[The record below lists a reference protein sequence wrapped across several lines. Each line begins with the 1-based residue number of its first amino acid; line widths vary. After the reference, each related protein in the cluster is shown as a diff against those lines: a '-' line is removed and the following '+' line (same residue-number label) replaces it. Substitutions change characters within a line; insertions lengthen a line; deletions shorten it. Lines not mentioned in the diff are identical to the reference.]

1 MCLENKDKN
10 YIPILDIIY
19 KRMRYI
25 KLYEDFSASD
35 LEQVMMAICDE
46 MSFSLY
52 YEGNLSR
59 VYTVD
64 GRVDTDTSR
73 WKYYLGSEWMMLVN
87 VSGTTNS
94 VVTFVRGDEGV
105 FPAVKEMLRKLWPT
119 KRSIDYNGFGGVDTN
134 WFSIRRDLIWYFD
147 LSSSQARAL
156 LKDHYEEA
164 E

>member
-1 MCLENKDKN
+1 MS
-10 YIPILDIIY
+10 
-19 KRMRYI
+19 MRYI
-25 KLYEDFSASD
+25 KLYEDFSTSELD
-35 LEQVMMAICDE
+35 QVMMSICDD

-64 GRVDTDTSR
+64 GRVDDTELSR
-73 WKYYLGSEWMMLVN
+73 WKDYLGSEWTIVVNTLVN
-87 VSGTTNS
+87 NS
-94 VVTFVRGDEGV
+94 CVTLVRGDGGV

-119 KRSIDYNGFGGVDTN
+119 KRSIDYNDFGGVDTN
-134 WFSIRRDLIWYFD
+134 WFSIRRDLIWYFN

>member
-1 MCLENKDKN
+1 M
-10 YIPILDIIY
+10 
-19 KRMRYI
+19 
-25 KLYEDFSASD
+25 S
-35 LEQVMMAICDE
+35 ICDE

-73 WKYYLGSEWMMLVN
+73 WKDYLGSEWTILVN
-87 VSGTTNS
+87 TLVNNS
-94 VVTFVRGDEGV
+94 CVTFVRGDQGV
-105 FPAVKEMLRKLWPT
+105 FPAVKEMLMKLWPT

-134 WFSIRRDLIWYFD
+134 WFRIRRDLIWYFD

>member
-1 MCLENKDKN
+1 
-10 YIPILDIIY
+10 
-19 KRMRYI
+19 MRYI

-35 LEQVMMAICDE
+35 LDQVMMAICDE

-73 WKYYLGSEWMMLVN
+73 WKDYLGSEWTMLVN

-105 FPAVKEMLRKLWPT
+105 DPADTEMLRKLWPT
-119 KRSIDYNGFGGVDTN
+119 RRSIHYRGDFGVDTELWNN
-134 WFSIRRDLIWYFD
+134 WFSIRKELMWCFD
-147 LSSSQARAL
+147 LGTKQADTL
-156 LKDHYEEA
+156 LKRHYCAA

>member
-1 MCLENKDKN
+1 
-10 YIPILDIIY
+10 
-19 KRMRYI
+19 MRYI

-35 LEQVMMAICDE
+35 LDQVMMAICDD
-46 MSFSLY
+46 MSFELY

-64 GRVDTDTSR
+64 GRVDDTDLSR
-73 WKYYLGSEWMMLVN
+73 WKDYLGSEWTIVVN
-87 VSGTTNS
+87 TIVDKSCM
-94 VVTFVRGDEGV
+94 TFVRGDEGV
-105 FPAVKEMLRKLWPT
+105 FPAVKEMLMELWPT

-134 WFSIRRDLIWYFD
+134 WFSIRRDLIWCFG
-147 LSSSQARAL
+147 LSSAQSRAL

>member
-1 MCLENKDKN
+1 
-10 YIPILDIIY
+10 
-19 KRMRYI
+19 MRYI
-25 KLYEDFSASD
+25 KLYEDFSASELD
-35 LEQVMMAICDE
+35 QVMMAICDD
-46 MSFSLY
+46 MSFELY

-64 GRVDTDTSR
+64 GRVDETNLDR
-73 WKYYLGSEWMMLVN
+73 WKDYLGGEWTMVVN
-87 VSGTTNS
+87 VSGTANS

-147 LSSSQARAL
+147 LSSAQARAL
-156 LKDHYEEA
+156 LKDHYEDA
-164 E
+164 DLG